1 MATVKVILR
10 ENKLNP
16 KTGVAPLYL
25 RIIKD
30 RKAKFISLGV
40 KVKPKYWNEE
50 SMTVKKGYPN
60 YAQMNVFISK
70 KRAEAE
76 NTALNIETKNKSV
89 TTKRIKEEIMGKPSG
104 NFFNYAYSRLEN
116 IRNSHS
122 PSTYRIYNQ
131 YLKKLEHYIGS
142 KELTFDE
149 IDIPFIKAYENYL
162 YKECENKSITVEYS
176 FRCIKLFYN
185 LAIKEGLADMRQYPF
200 NNYSFSVQ
208 RSVMNYLNKDQLE
221 AVLNYKNRH
230 FHDSEVFYDMFVFA
244 CYAGG
249 LRFFDILDL
258 KWVNINEKEQKVTKV
273 IRKTKRKHQ
282 FRLPLKAVEI
292 LNKYNKKG
300 KKLNDHIFPLLR
312 NDFDYEKFIDVLY
325 DEKAYFNSRARKTI
339 GKMGTDLEL
348 PFRLN
353 FHTSRHTFA
362 TGALTKGMRIEH
374 VSKILDHAEIRT
386 TQVYAKI
393 VSEELD
399 KAMEIMDN

>member
-1 MATVKVILR
+1 MATVKVVLR

-60 YAQMNVFISK
+60 YSQMNDFISK

-89 TTKRIKEEIMGKPSG
+89 TTKRIKEEIMGKPSS
-104 NFFNYAYSRLEN
+104 NFFHYAYSRLEN
-116 IRNSHS
+116 IRNTHS
-122 PSTYRIYNQ
+122 PSTYRSYNQ

-142 KELTFDE
+142 KKLAFDE

-162 YKECENKSITVEYS
+162 YKECENKAITVEYS

-185 LAIKEGLADMRQYPF
+185 LAIKEELADIRYYPF
-200 NNYSFSVQ
+200 HNYTFTVP
-208 RSVMNYLNKDQLE
+208 RPVKNYLNKDQLDS
-221 AVLNYKNRH
+221 VLNYKNRPL
-230 FHDSEVFYDMFVFA
+230 HDSEVFYDMFIFA
-244 CYAGG
+244 SYAGG

-258 KWVNINEKEQKVTKV
+258 KWMNINEKEQKITKV

-282 FRLPLKAVEI
+282 FKLPEKAIEI
-292 LNKYNKKG
+292 INKYNKKG

-312 NDFDYEKFIDVLY
+312 NDFDYEKFIEVLY
-325 DEKAYFNSRARKTI
+325 DEKSYFNSRANKTI

-348 PFRLN
+348 PFPLS

-362 TGALTKGMRIEH
+362 TSALTKGMRIEH
-374 VSKILDHAEIRT
+374 VSKILDHTEIST
-386 TQVYAKI
+386 TQIYAKI

-399 KAMEIMDN
+399 KAMEIMNN